1 MYSLMGL
8 SKRLYP
14 AGRREEGME
23 HFTPARFS
31 SGLPTMTPYPGNHS
45 SASCL
50 HRGASSSNATVHALL
65 FVLRGLCVGSP
76 TWLPEILGLC
86 SPEQRAPL

>member
-31 SGLPTMTPYPGNHS
+31 SGLPTMTPYPGQPLISFLSAQRSFIFKRHS
-45 SASCL
+45 SRSAVCAQ
-50 HRGASSSNATVHALL
+50 GTVCRFTHVA
-65 FVLRGLCVGSP
+65 
-76 TWLPEILGLC
+76 
-86 SPEQRAPL
+86 A